1 MQDRRLPAGSRHN
14 KPRQGPSY
22 SLRIGISTH
31 SSPLTKWVAPA
42 GRDFEGRIGQK
53 ASFHACPALS
63 PTAGKRNLEHLMN
76 EPTPNHLKHLSARV
90 TGLEEMLTHFER
102 TLGQLDEVLQQIQ
115 TRMDTLEQR
124 LDNLTRTAEQ
134 TAAPA
139 AEERSAEDERP
150 PHY

>member
-1 MQDRRLPAGSRHN
+1 MQDRRLPAGSRRN

-31 SSPLTKWVAPA
+31 SSPLTKWVARA

-63 PTAGKRNLEHLMN
+63 PTADKRNLEHLMN
-76 EPTPNHLKHLSARV
+76 EPKPNQLKHLSDRV

-115 TRMDTLEQR
+115 TRMDGLEQR
-124 LDNLTRTAEQ
+124 LENLTRNAEQ
-134 TAAPA
+134 STISPA
-139 AEERSAEDERP
+139 AELSAEDERP